1 MTDLIT
7 ILEGVPAAAYGG
19 AAAVLA
25 LVLALA
31 AALARGRAARPA
43 AMDPCLP
50 PAVPAGPAVPAAPAD
65 NTAVLVA
72 AAIAA
77 VWAPEDGAF
86 VVRSIRRISAPE
98 TPWMRAGRTGA
109 LR

>member
-50 PAVPAGPAVPAAPAD
+50 PAGPAVPAAPAD